1 MKRAYEK
8 NELCFAI
15 AGIILYTALGTL
27 GSHWNRIAGVGDLPR
42 TGLLFGAA
50 VGLLL
55 FVLLTG
61 KAERYGLD
69 LPARAAR
76 LLWFLPLVPLALS
89 NLLYGAV
96 LPGPVRDVL
105 LAIASAISVAILEEL
120 LFRGLLY
127 RALTPRGEKT
137 AAIVSSA
144 VFGLLHLIRLFD
156 GIPLPFVLCQTV
168 LAFAVGYLFVTLFA
182 KSGSLLPC
190 IAAHAVFNL
199 CGAFAPEAPLW
210 LLLTVTAAQSLL
222 AAAYAVYA
230 KRTR

>member
-1 MKRAYEK
+1 MKRVYEN

-15 AGIILYTALGTL
+15 AGIVLYTAIGTL
-27 GSHWNRIAGVGDLPR
+27 GSHWTRVADAGELPR

-50 VGLLL
+50 LGLLL

-69 LPARAAR
+69 KPARAAR
-76 LLWFLPLVPLALS
+76 LLWFAPLAPLALS

-96 LPGPVRDVL
+96 PPGSVPDVVF
-105 LAIASAISVAILEEL
+105 AIVSAISSALLEEL

-127 RALTPRGEKT
+127 RALAPRGAEA

-144 VFGLLHLIRLFD
+144 VFGLLHFIRLFD
-156 GIPLPFVLCQTV
+156 GIALPFVLCQTV

-182 KSGSLLPC
+182 KSGSMLPC

-210 LLLTVTAAQSLL
+210 LLLTVTAAQSLI
-222 AAAYAVYA
+222 AAAYAIYA
-230 KRTR
+230 KRTP